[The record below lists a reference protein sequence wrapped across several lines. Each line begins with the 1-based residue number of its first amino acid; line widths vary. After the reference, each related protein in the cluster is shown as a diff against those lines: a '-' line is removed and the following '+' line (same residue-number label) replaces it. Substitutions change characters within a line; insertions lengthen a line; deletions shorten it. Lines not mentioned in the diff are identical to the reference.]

1 MLHWGPKS
9 KSQVVCRHFVN
20 ILNTVNFVMSLAIKG
35 VIDLLNIFVT
45 ETKTEHHLRLF
56 GLLQRFVALVAVSAI
71 TALST
76 DKGLPIAGWWLMIEV
91 FHPFDDRALLLLRLC
106 HDCFHVK
113 RLNAWWTT
121 SNRFALHH
129 FGIGIDTRVL
139 FQFTATVPTCFV
151 KHPCLYFCL
160 LLTSYRLL
168 LNLDLLQLLNKHFL
182 MLR

>member
-20 ILNTVNFVMSLAIKG
+20 FLNTVNFVMSLAIKG

-76 DKGLPIAGWWLMIEV
+76 DKGLPIAG
-91 FHPFDDRALLLLRLC
+91 
-106 HDCFHVK
+106 
-113 RLNAWWTT
+113 
-121 SNRFALHH
+121 
-129 FGIGIDTRVL
+129 
-139 FQFTATVPTCFV
+139 
-151 KHPCLYFCL
+151 
-160 LLTSYRLL
+160 
-168 LNLDLLQLLNKHFL
+168 
-182 MLR
+182 